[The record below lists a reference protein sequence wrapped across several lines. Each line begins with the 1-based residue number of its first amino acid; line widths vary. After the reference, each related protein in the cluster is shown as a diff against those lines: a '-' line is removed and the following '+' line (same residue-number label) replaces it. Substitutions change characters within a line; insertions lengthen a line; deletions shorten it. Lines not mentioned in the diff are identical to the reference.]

1 MITKM
6 LVPCTYQGGK
16 QRIAPQ
22 IVDIL
27 LNAAPDNN
35 TIFYDLCCGSGAIS
49 LELVNRGISPEHI
62 RMLDISSW
70 GVFWSSIGKGTF
82 DNALFQ
88 SYINNLPNDK
98 REYKA
103 YCSSLSSLP
112 ITNNEAELFIF
123 LQANSFGGKQ
133 ICRKG
138 NSWQNACFRD
148 YWEPTETS
156 IRRSPANPMQ
166 PSPKELLRRIDLIR
180 DGMKGVVCLNKDI
193 MSFFDE
199 AINPNSIIYVDPP
212 YKNTTAYVYGF
223 NIIEFIKKFVS
234 LYSVPI
240 FVSEGYPL
248 NDNSIKLSFGG
259 ANGGITGSRKIK
271 HEEWISRY

>member
-16 QRIAPQ
+16 QRIASQ
-22 IVDIL
+22 IANIL
-27 LNAAPDNN
+27 LKTAFDDN
-35 TIFYDLCCGSGAIS
+35 TVFYDLCCGSGAIS
-49 LELVNRGISPEHI
+49 LELVNRGVPPECI
-62 RMLDISSW
+62 KMLDISSW
-70 GVFWSSIGKGTF
+70 GVFWSSIGNETF
-82 DNALFQ
+82 DEALLQ
-88 SYINNLPNDK
+88 NYINNLPKDK

-103 YCSSLSSLP
+103 YCLSLSSQP
-112 ITNNEAELFIF
+112 IINNEAELFIF

-133 ICRKG
+133 ICRKE

-166 PSPKELLRRIDLIR
+166 PSPKELLRRIELIR
-180 DGMKGVVCLNKDI
+180 RGMKGVVCINKDI

-199 AINPNSIIYVDPP
+199 PVNSNSVVYVDPP
-212 YKNTTAYVYGF
+212 YKNTTAYAYGF
-223 NIIEFIKKFVS
+223 DINCFVKKFAN
-234 LYSVPI
+234 LYSVPL

-248 NDNSIKLSFGG
+248 NDNSIKLLSCG